1 MSDNFVIAE
10 MTCTEIDEALKERP
24 VAILPVGSTQAHG
37 PHLPVSTDTLVA
49 FEVARRGALKLREQR
64 IRALILPPL
73 NYSVTDLSDGFAGT
87 VSLSPDCLQILLRDL
102 CLTLSK
108 RFRAIA
114 LANVNLEV
122 RQLDSI
128 KKAIEEA
135 TKGGAS
141 VCHADFTKKRWA
153 ELLGEAFQDGDH
165 GGAFVTSIVMAA
177 APDKVRDS
185 VRRSLPPVD
194 GLKPALKKG
203 AKTFIEAGGEDAYF
217 GDPTAATAEDGE
229 GYLEALSEVLRLTV
243 MEHLGS
249 KA

>member
-10 MTCTEIDEALKERP
+10 MTWTEIDEALKERP

-49 FEVARRGALKLREQR
+49 FEMARRGALKLREQR

-73 NYSVTDLSDGFAGT
+73 NFSVTELSDGFAGT
-87 VSLSPDCLQILLRDL
+87 VSLSPDCFQQLLRDL

-108 RFRAIA
+108 RFRAVA
-114 LANVNLEV
+114 LANVNLEP
-122 RQLDSI
+122 RQLESI

-135 TKGGAS
+135 TKAGAS
-141 VCHADFTKKRWA
+141 VCHADLTKKRWA

-165 GGAFVTSIVMAA
+165 GGAFVTSMVMAA
-177 APDKVRDS
+177 TPDKVRDS

-194 GLKPALKKG
+194 GLAPALKKG

-217 GDPTAATAEDGE
+217 GDPTAAAAEDGE
-229 GYLEALSEVLRLTV
+229 TYLDALSEVLRLTV
-243 MEHLGS
+243 VEHLGS